1 MWQEGKKKKKHGAE
15 RPESSCMARLMCDH
29 LMLRSQLQ
37 TVLCIKY
44 VRAAVIFVKI
54 SSPQIS
60 AGTGLNLSHEQVSQ
74 SLSFAAKLG
83 IGKTTFFSLRGRLQK
98 ETKAL
103 GQNARQHSAPW
114 GEWMAAHYADLHP
127 VSSAQRKG

>member
-1 MWQEGKKKKKHGAE
+1 MARGKKKEETWAE

-37 TVLCIKY
+37 RVLCIKY

-60 AGTGLNLSHEQVSQ
+60 AGTGLNLSHEQVS
-74 SLSFAAKLG
+74 
-83 IGKTTFFSLRGRLQK
+83 
-98 ETKAL
+98 
-103 GQNARQHSAPW
+103 
-114 GEWMAAHYADLHP
+114 
-127 VSSAQRKG
+127 